1 MQQGDRITFV
11 DQLLGAVEA
20 FMHTYEQEHGALP
33 GPLERALFVS
43 YSLGVL
49 RANVD
54 AIWEALAS
62 STVFGATDPRA
73 LFEEQ
78 AGGADDA
85 MRAEARAALEAR
97 GWVPGADA
105 GGE

>member
-11 DQLLGAVEA
+11 DQLLGAVEG
-20 FMHTYEQEHGALP
+20 FMQSYEQAHGALA

-43 YSLGVL
+43 YSLGVM

-54 AIWEALAS
+54 AIWEALAAS
-62 STVFGATDPRA
+62 SVFGSADPRA

-97 GWVPGADA
+97 GWVPQE
-105 GGE
+105 GEV